1 MCKRWPNW
9 SVNHPK
15 AHQRR
20 DPENQTP
27 PNGNLLSFT
36 LLFLVT
42 LFLAYANGA
51 NDNFKGVATLYG
63 SQATTFRTALIIGT
77 VSTLAGSICSL
88 FLAEALVKA
97 FSGKGLVPDE
107 ISMSSNFLLAVA
119 TGAATTV
126 FVTALVGLPIST
138 THALIGALTGAGLIA
153 AGAQVNFSMLGAK
166 FVLPLLLS
174 PLACI
179 LITMPVYR
187 LGQMVSA
194 RLGLKKE
201 SYLHISPG
209 KLVPTRVWHLKPAR
223 RGIGAAKKTPKGF
236 ISIEGKNASGEKHN
250 GNFFGIEIQ
259 RLIHIL
265 HHLSAIAV
273 SFSRGLND
281 TPKIVGL
288 LIVIK
293 ALDIHYGMLAVAT
306 AMAVGGL
313 INARKV
319 AQTMSK
325 KITTMN
331 DGQALCANLVTA
343 FMVFFA
349 SRFGLPVSTTH
360 VSVGAITGVG
370 IVNGTANGGVITGI
384 LISWVLTLP
393 MAALISATAYWL
405 ATVGG

>member
-1 MCKRWPNW
+1 M
-9 SVNHPK
+9 
-15 AHQRR
+15 
-20 DPENQTP
+20 
-27 PNGNLLSFT
+27 
-36 LLFLVT
+36 LFLVT

-63 SQATTFRTALIIGT
+63 SQTTTFRTALIIGT

-153 AGAQVNFSMLGAK
+153 AGTQVNFSVLGTK
-166 FVLPLLLS
+166 FLLPLLLS

-179 LITMPVYR
+179 LITIPVYR

-201 SYLHISPG
+201 SYLHISPN
-209 KLVPTRVWHLKPAR
+209 KLVPN
-223 RGIGAAKKTPKGF
+223 RGLAFETGAAAGYWGGEKTPQGF
-236 ISIEGKNASGEKHN
+236 ISIEEKTALEKKYN
-250 GNFFGIEIQ
+250 GNFFGIETQ

-265 HHLSAIAV
+265 HYLSAIAV

-288 LIVIK
+288 LLVIK

-306 AMAVGGL
+306 AMALGGL

-319 AQTMSK
+319 AQTMAK
-325 KITTMN
+325 KITAMN

-370 IVNGTANGGVITGI
+370 IVNGTANRGVITGI

-393 MAALISATAYWL
+393 VAALISATAYWL
-405 ATVGG
+405 ATVGVGG

>member
-1 MCKRWPNW
+1 MAKTLKTGVSTPPFLAAIAAVGDKRSCEEALANNQKRGAETKTKISYRLWRPCPSVWNCGARRGVIIKWPTPSAPTIAMCKRWPNW

-209 KLVPTRVWHLKPAR
+209 KLVPTRGLAFETGTAGYW
-223 RGIGAAKKTPKGF
+223 
-236 ISIEGKNASGEKHN
+236 SGEK
-250 GNFFGIEIQ
+250 
-259 RLIHIL
+259 R
-265 HHLSAIAV
+265 
-273 SFSRGLND
+273 
-281 TPKIVGL
+281 PKDL
-288 LIVIK
+288 F
-293 ALDIHYGMLAVAT
+293 
-306 AMAVGGL
+306 
-313 INARKV
+313 
-319 AQTMSK
+319 Q
-325 KITTMN
+325 
-331 DGQALCANLVTA
+331 
-343 FMVFFA
+343 
-349 SRFGLPVSTTH
+349 
-360 VSVGAITGVG
+360 
-370 IVNGTANGGVITGI
+370 
-384 LISWVLTLP
+384 
-393 MAALISATAYWL
+393 
-405 ATVGG
+405 

>member
-1 MCKRWPNW
+1 MAFETGTAGYW
-9 SVNHPK
+9 SG
-15 AHQRR
+15 
-20 DPENQTP
+20 E
-27 PNGNLLSFT
+27 
-36 LLFLVT
+36 
-42 LFLAYANGA
+42 
-51 NDNFKGVATLYG
+51 
-63 SQATTFRTALIIGT
+63 
-77 VSTLAGSICSL
+77 
-88 FLAEALVKA
+88 
-97 FSGKGLVPDE
+97 
-107 ISMSSNFLLAVA
+107 
-119 TGAATTV
+119 
-126 FVTALVGLPIST
+126 
-138 THALIGALTGAGLIA
+138 
-153 AGAQVNFSMLGAK
+153 
-166 FVLPLLLS
+166 
-174 PLACI
+174 
-179 LITMPVYR
+179 
-187 LGQMVSA
+187 
-194 RLGLKKE
+194 
-201 SYLHISPG
+201 
-209 KLVPTRVWHLKPAR
+209 
-223 RGIGAAKKTPKGF
+223 KTPKGF